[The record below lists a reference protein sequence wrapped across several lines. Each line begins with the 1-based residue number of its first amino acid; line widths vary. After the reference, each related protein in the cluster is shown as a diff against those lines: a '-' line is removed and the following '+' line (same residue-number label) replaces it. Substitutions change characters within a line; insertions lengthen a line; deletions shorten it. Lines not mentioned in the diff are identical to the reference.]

1 MSTYHAK
8 VERDGRFWLV
18 TVSDVGVT
26 QARHL
31 REVESMARDLVAV
44 MLEVDADSFDLE
56 VELVLPVSV
65 DEHIREAARL
75 RTLATESNA
84 AAARQSRD
92 AAREL
97 SEAGLTVRDVGEVLG
112 VSHQRAH
119 QLVKS

>member
-1 MSTYHAK
+1 MKTYNAK
-8 VERDGRFWLV
+8 VERDGRFWLI
-18 TVSDVGVT
+18 TVVGVGVT

-31 REVESMARDLVAV
+31 REVELMARDLVAV
-44 MLEVDADSFDLE
+44 MREVEPDSFGLD
-56 VELVLPVSV
+56 VELLLPASV
-65 DEHIREAARL
+65 EEHISEAARL
-75 RTLATESNA
+75 RALAAESNA
-84 AAARQSRD
+84 AAAKQSRD